1 MARTEP
7 GPARR
12 GGELGELVRATRPR
26 QWSKNLLVFAAPLL
40 SGRFTEIAVLADAVV
55 AFVAFT
61 LAAAGIYLVNDV
73 RDVESDRLHPV
84 KRLRP
89 VAAGTLGARTAVWAS
104 AVLSVAALLVA
115 LISGPALVTVVAIYL
130 AISLALLPRAQGRAG
145 DRHRHHRERV
155 PPAGDRR
162 RRGRRDR
169 ALAVVPAR
177 RVLRLPLHGRRQE
190 VRRDPAGGRR
200 RAGSARPSLA
210 SYTPSYLRFVWTV
223 SAGLL
228 IMTYGLWAFEL
239 GEAAGGSWW
248 YVASMAPFVLA
259 VLRYALDVDRGTAG
273 EPEELALQGPDAGDA
288 SRGAGWSWWPSPST
302 RARTGHSSR
311 LASRTSPCARGS
323 VDGCSRLGVVAP
335 LEEPVVGVA
344 QHLLVGPAG
353 TPAQLVAGRAH
364 VEPHRLSVHDPV
376 VGREGAQ
383 VRGTR

>member
-89 VAAGTLGARTAVWAS
+89 IAAGTLGARTAVWAS

-115 LISGPALVTVVAIYL
+115 LIVGPSPGRRSSPSTWPSPWRYCLVLKDEPVIDIAIIASGFLLRAIAGGAAAGIELSQWFLLAASFGSLFMAAGKRYAEILQVADGEPAL
-130 AISLALLPRAQGRAG
+130 RAT
-145 DRHRHHRERV
+145 
-155 PPAGDRR
+155 
-162 RRGRRDR
+162 
-169 ALAVVPAR
+169 
-177 RVLRLPLHGRRQE
+177 
-190 VRRDPAGGRR
+190 
-200 RAGSARPSLA
+200 LA
-210 SYTPSYLRFVWTV
+210 SYSPSYLRFVWTV

-248 YVASMAPFVLA
+248 YVGSMAPFVLA

-273 EPEELALQGPDAGDA
+273 EPEELALRDRTLEIFAGCWLVMVA
-288 SRGAGWSWWPSPST
+288 VAVYAG
-302 RARTGHSSR
+302 
-311 LASRTSPCARGS
+311 
-323 VDGCSRLGVVAP
+323 
-335 LEEPVVGVA
+335 
-344 QHLLVGPAG
+344 
-353 TPAQLVAGRAH
+353 
-364 VEPHRLSVHDPV
+364 
-376 VGREGAQ
+376 
-383 VRGTR
+383 